1 MSQENMGV
9 RPHCP
14 GRRGIATSKVPAFDA
29 ERSLVSPRN
38 AVPQTHAA
46 TPAKHVLVLTSE
58 DLADANEVPEPIRP
72 LIAQAEEIYVVA
84 PTLTTWLQWVATDID
99 RARVSADQRLRRV
112 FDHMHADG
120 LAPRGAVADE
130 DQVVAIADALLE
142 FDADLIVLRLHVPGS
157 EHENWHEHRVAERVR
172 SHFDLPTIAFYFDD
186 DGRVVGREE
195 A

>member
-1 MSQENMGV
+1 MMSSG
-9 RPHCP
+9 
-14 GRRGIATSKVPAFDA
+14 DA
-29 ERSLVSPRN
+29 LPR
-38 AVPQTHAA
+38 TRAA
-46 TPAKHVLVLTSE
+46 SPAKRVLVLTSE
-58 DLADANEVPEPIRP
+58 DLAEANEVPETIRP
-72 LIAQAEEIYVVA
+72 LIADAEAIYVVA

-99 RARVSADQRLRRV
+99 RARVSADERLRKV

-120 LAPRGAVADE
+120 LAPRGTVADE

-142 FDADLIVLRLHVPGS
+142 FDADLIVLRLHIPGS
-157 EHENWHEHRVAERVR
+157 ERENWHEHRVAERVR